1 MAKKGKG
8 RGLVFF
14 GTLGIALSLIPIM
27 GKVKSVLKNTKKK
40 AKKKRKKKRKK
51 KIGKV
56 FTKARKLLNM
66 LPLWRLAMK
75 IKWAVK
81 KAALA
86 RKKTT
91 KKSKKQSKT
100 QAAVKQAKKN
110 AKAAAKEYEKNQN
123 AKLASMMANYIPVV
137 GDIKAA
143 YEMTTG
149 KDLITGQKLET
160 SKAKQTGWKKES
172 ELWKKE
178 SELWKKEIE
187 LLKNDIELWLK
198 NDGRSFKEK
207 WEESQENLKESNE
220 NQKESDENL
229 KESNENLKEGDS
241 SQPNPNK
248 DPNKIEITNPLSQD
262 NIKHIQKRHNIN
274 TFLNQAKY
282 LTDAQL
288 ENKLN
293 NKSFFNPEWSVEE
306 INKYSEI
313 AYNDLLNQGK
323 RGRLTYEINGE
334 TLTVFIHEDG
344 NFGSVYGNH
353 KFTVQEIRDMTK

>member
-8 RGLVFF
+8 RGLFFF

-56 FTKARKLLNM
+56 FTKARKLLNT
-66 LPLWRLAMK
+66 LSRRRLARK
-75 IKWAVK
+75 FKRAVK
-81 KAALA
+81 KAVLA
-86 RKKTT
+86 VKKTT

-100 QAAVKQAKKN
+100 QAAVKQAKQY
-110 AKAAAKEYEKNQN
+110 AKAAAKEYEKKQN
-123 AKLASMMANYIPVV
+123 AKLVSMMANYIPVV

-149 KDLITGQKLET
+149 KDLITGQKLEKP
-160 SKAKQTGWKKES
+160 KAKQTGKKIVGEA
-172 ELWKKE
+172 ELEKYYE
-178 SELWKKEIE
+178 EYQ
-187 LLKNDIELWLK
+187 KNRQFVSSGVNAGDPLTTLEDLQLVLGGG
-198 NDGRSFKEK
+198 NHTRT
-207 WEESQENLKESNE
+207 SNE
-220 NQKESDENL
+220 PSMIGQFIYSLLVEDIVTLVNPKSTTEERLLAGISMLPTSKPFKVLDAKKSTSKIIE
-229 KESNENLKEGDS
+229 DS
-241 SQPNPNK
+241 RQTYTTTPNK

-313 AYNDLLNQGK
+313 AYMI
-323 RGRLTYEINGE
+323 Y
-334 TLTVFIHEDG
+334 
-344 NFGSVYGNH
+344 
-353 KFTVQEIRDMTK
+353 